1 MFARSRK
8 VVAGGGYQTGTMER
22 IFAFTPIPC
31 LVLDSTF
38 HIIQVSPSYL
48 ALAKLPLEECVGLD
62 IYDFV
67 ESKVPVPD
75 AATLRHAIQTA
86 LSIKDVYILDGIS
99 VANGTFWRVRT
110 IPIFDKDELLY
121 VILEAQDTTEEHSK
135 MQALNEQLYTSE
147 TYRILVSTVKDYAI
161 FMIDPRGH
169 VLTWNAGA
177 AILKQYE
184 PHEILG
190 KHFSVFYGEADRL
203 AKKPDREL
211 ELCLREGKVEDE
223 GWRYKQDGSR
233 FWANVVIT
241 PIYRANT
248 LIGFSKVTRDLTERK
263 ATEAR
268 MIAAFEEASKLKSDF
283 LANMSHEIRTPM
295 HGMLCALAL
304 LVDTGLTPDQR
315 ELASIIEESGS
326 VLLQVI
332 NDILDYSKLSSGSF
346 TINTE
351 VISIPEIASAVV
363 RCYPAAI
370 KPQVRLETVIDLDV
384 PRYAKGDPIRYR
396 QIVQNML
403 SNAFKFTESGHIR
416 VSISL
421 LSEDETSYMVTTE
434 VADTG
439 IGVPSQA
446 VSDLFTPFTQFDNS
460 TTKRY
465 QGTGLGLSICQTLS
479 ELMGGAIGFRPN
491 INSRGSVFWFTIK
504 LAKLDQRPL
513 PLHLGPRLNVPA
525 GDKLTDLACKKQ
537 LLLVEDNVINQTVM
551 VRMLKGLGIQSVDMA
566 LDGAQAVQLIKKTP
580 FAYSLILMDINMPVL
595 DGIAATTQIRAME
608 FDVPIVAMTAN
619 ALKGDAEM
627 YLAKGF
633 NDYIAKP
640 VERRALLK
648 MLCKWLQ

>member
-1 MFARSRK
+1 
-8 VVAGGGYQTGTMER
+8 MER
-22 IFAFTPIPC
+22 IFALTPVPC
-31 LVLDSTF
+31 LVLDSAF
-38 HIIQVSPSYL
+38 RIIQVSESYL
-48 ALAKLPLEECVGLD
+48 ALAKFPLEECVGID
-62 IYDFV
+62 IYEFV

-86 LSIKDVYILDGIS
+86 LSIKDVYVLDGIS

-169 VLTWNAGA
+169 VLTWNVGA
-177 AILKQYE
+177 AILKQYKPE
-184 PHEILG
+184 EILG

-223 GWRYKQDGSR
+223 GWRYRQDGSR
-233 FWANVVIT
+233 FWANVLIT

-295 HGMLCALAL
+295 HGMLCAVAL
-304 LVDTGLTPDQR
+304 LIDTGLNSDQC

-346 TINTE
+346 TINTDI
-351 VISIPEIASAVV
+351 ISVPEIASAVV
-363 RCYPAAI
+363 RCYPAVM
-370 KPQVRLETVIDLDV
+370 KPQVRLELTVDSNV
-384 PRYAKGDPIRYR
+384 PRCAKGDPIRYR
-396 QIVQNML
+396 QILQNIL

-421 LSEDETSYMVTTE
+421 VSEDETSLMINTE
-434 VADTG
+434 VIDTG
-439 IGVPSQA
+439 IGVPIDA

-460 TTKRY
+460 ATKRY
-465 QGTGLGLSICQTLS
+465 KGTGLGLSICKCLT

-491 INSRGSVFWFTIK
+491 VDSHGSVFWFTTK
-504 LAKLDQRPL
+504 LAKLDQRSLTL
-513 PLHLGPRLNVPA
+513 PVGPRVKAPA
-525 GDKLTDLACKKQ
+525 RDKLTDLACKKPV
-537 LLLVEDNVINQTVM
+537 LLVEDNVINQTVM
-551 VRMLKGLGIQSVDMA
+551 VKLLKDLGIQSIDMA
-566 LDGAQAVQLIKKTP
+566 LDGAQAVQLIERTP
-580 FAYSLILMDINMPVL
+580 LAYSLVLMDINMPVL
-595 DGIAATTQIRAME
+595 DGVTASTQIRAM
-608 FDVPIVAMTAN
+608 DLDLPIVAMTAN
-619 ALKGDAEM
+619 ALKGDAEV

-633 NDYIAKP
+633 DDYIAKP
-640 VERRALLK
+640 VDRRALLK
-648 MLCKWLQ
+648 VLCKWLQ